1 MRPHYTSVTRLTVPL
16 KGWVQRFA
24 FVLLAAAGVGLLILG
39 KADSL
44 FVERLRLSIV
54 DTAAPVLDALS
65 RPVATATALVE
76 EARGLVALHGE
87 NARLREDNERLRHW
101 EVVARKLEQENVAY
115 RDLLNV
121 VAEPR
126 PAFVTARVIA
136 DSGGAFVRTVLLTAG
151 ARDGV
156 RNGQAVVSGEG
167 MVGRVVET
175 GERSARVLLITDLNS
190 RIPVVVESTRAP
202 AILAGDNSD
211 RQRLLFLPV
220 NARVAVGAR
229 VVTSGQGGVLPPGLP
244 VGIVASLD
252 DGVVSVQPFVDWH
265 MLEYVQVLDYVL
277 PGALPS
283 TRAAGRAGPLR

>member
-1 MRPHYTSVTRLTVPL
+1 VRPHYTSVTRLTVPL

-24 FVLLAAAGVGLLILG
+24 FVLLVAGGVGLLILG
-39 KADSL
+39 KADSP
-44 FVERLRLSIV
+44 FVERLRLNIV

-65 RPVATATALVE
+65 RPFATATAVVE
-76 EARGLVALHGE
+76 EVRGLVALHGE

-115 RDLLNV
+115 RGLLNV

-156 RNGQAVVSGEG
+156 RNGQAVVNGEG

-211 RQRLLFLPV
+211 RQRLLFLPA

-244 VGIVASLD
+244 VGIAASLD

>member
-24 FVLLAAAGVGLLILG
+24 FVLLVAAGVGMLILG
-39 KADSL
+39 KADSS
-44 FVERLRLSIV
+44 FVERLRLNIV

-76 EARGLVALHGE
+76 EVRGLVALHGE

-156 RNGQAVVSGEG
+156 RNGQAVVTGEG

>member
-24 FVLLAAAGVGLLILG
+24 FVLLVAAGVGLLILG
-39 KADSL
+39 KADSP
-44 FVERLRLSIV
+44 FVERLRLNIV

-65 RPVATATALVE
+65 RPVATVTALVE
-76 EARGLVALHGE
+76 EVRGLVALHGE

-156 RNGQAVVSGEG
+156 RNGQAVVTGEG

-175 GERSARVLLITDLNS
+175 GGRSARVLLITDLNS

-202 AILAGDNSD
+202 ASLAGDNSD

-244 VGIVASLD
+244 VGTVTSLD